1 VGFGNIQLV
10 SISVGHALFRFGG
23 RNFSFLLFLASHG
36 AGDFGTV
43 IVNIINLCVLNRET
57 DAQQKQ
63 AKVVGAMMGI
73 AFGQDPEEYEGVQGV
88 EGAPQR
94 PGHIN

>member
-1 VGFGNIQLV
+1 
-10 SISVGHALFRFGG
+10 
-23 RNFSFLLFLASHG
+23 
-36 AGDFGTV
+36 
-43 IVNIINLCVLNRET
+43 
-57 DAQQKQ
+57 
-63 AKVVGAMMGI
+63 MMGI